1 MHFAVEEQ
9 FFRGDVG
16 FAAGFEA
23 GDLLLLLVGELQ
35 GGGIGF
41 EACHGQFVSGFH
53 TVTFSGEGI
62 AKQPRLAGRLWFGY
76 GWVMAIRLLSTD
88 FDGTLIGHEPGA
100 RTAKDLTGQ
109 LRELRAAGGWWAV
122 NTGRQLWFALEG
134 LEHAHLPHDP
144 DFVLTSEKDIF
155 HRVAEGEW
163 EAFGEWNAH
172 TELRTAQ
179 LFDRASE
186 VLEAIKQLSQEEDGL
201 ELLYEGERLAGL
213 MTADEV
219 MMDRTVEV
227 VEQLAAEVPE
237 FSFNRN
243 FVWMR
248 FSHREIH
255 KGSSLAELGR
265 LLGVERGE
273 ILAIGD
279 HYNDI
284 PMLDGAAAAMV
295 ACPSNAVEKVK
306 SVVRAA
312 GGYVSPLP
320 WGEGVADAIRHFSR
334 PAR

>member
-1 MHFAVEEQ
+1 MSEIFS
-9 FFRGDVG
+9 D
-16 FAAGFEA
+16 
-23 GDLLLLLVGELQ
+23 
-35 GGGIGF
+35 
-41 EACHGQFVSGFH
+41 VSG
-53 TVTFSGEGI
+53 S
-62 AKQPRLAGRLWFGY
+62 KQPWLAGSVRDGY
-76 GWVMAIRLLSTD
+76 AWRMAIRLLSTD

-100 RTAKDLTGQ
+100 RTAKVLTGQ
-109 LRELRAAGGWWAV
+109 LRELRASGGWWAV

-134 LEHAHLPHDP
+134 LQHAHLPHDP

-172 TELRTAQ
+172 TELRTTQ

-186 VLEAIKQLSQEEDGL
+186 VLEAIKRLAQEEDGF

-219 MMDRTVEV
+219 MMDRAVEL
-227 VEQLAAEVPE
+227 VEQLASEVPE

-243 FVWMR
+243 YVWMR
-248 FSHREIH
+248 FAHREIH

-265 LLGVERGE
+265 LLGVGREE

-279 HYNDI
+279 HHNDI
-284 PMLDGAAAAMV
+284 PMLDGSAAAMV

-306 SVVRAA
+306 SVVREA

-320 WGEGVADAIRHFSR
+320 WGEGVADAIRHFSH
-334 PAR
+334 AAH